1 MRVSLLEEIRNG
13 RAQMRDDGQKRLM
26 DLRVVFVSSYQAFV
40 LKKKMSRQKHFF
52 VLGNEEEIARTTG
65 ISLAIIL
72 FIIVPLSLISI
83 IFLRQYYKTLKREQ
97 DEVEEEKRWNEI
109 ELKRLQ
115 QREVIE
121 AARKERDDDYFV
133 SEKDLQ
139 KDKEGEEMVERFIE
153 TPL

>member
-1 MRVSLLEEIRNG
+1 
-13 RAQMRDDGQKRLM
+13 
-26 DLRVVFVSSYQAFV
+26 
-40 LKKKMSRQKHFF
+40 MSGQKHFF

-83 IFLRQYYKTLKREQ
+83 IFLRQYFKTLKREQ